1 MSVADPNL
9 LRRVVLRM
17 VLADGRVVP
26 SEITRVRWVL
36 EHALGDDPGTVRLRA
51 ELEELSRSPATV
63 AEVVTEHRDQLDDA
77 SRRRL
82 LRAAYFIATA
92 DGTVADA
99 EDALL
104 VELARALEI
113 SPERYRAMLHQLSI
127 AREVDPAR

>member
-1 MSVADPNL
+1 MAVDPQM

-26 SEITRVRWVL
+26 SEITRVRWL
-36 EHALGDDPGTVRLRA
+36 LRQALGEDPGPAALAA
-51 ELEELSRSPATV
+51 ELEALGRAPATV
-63 AEVVTEHRDQLDDA
+63 AEALAEHLDEIDDA
-77 SRRRL
+77 ARRRL

-104 VELARALEI
+104 VALARALDI
-113 SPERYRAMLHQLSI
+113 APDRYAEMLHQLSI
-127 AREVDPAR
+127 AREVDSPG